1 MRSNSTIVMSRMMR
15 LHMSRTQLRN
25 RGIPS
30 FGENQARVV
39 LRKRPILSLVKTG
52 STELAQLN
60 PLSLA
65 RFFEAASKAAL
76 AFAFVELL
84 PTFALFD
91 RVCADAEAHPE
102 KTEIWPSTKVFP
114 LALFWGPEKESSSG
128 VRRFKR
134 FYESGP
140 KDCTVAGLGGLH
152 CSRARRTRNL
162 RMFLLTKLA
171 ANRTPSLTGTTS
183 ASCRVVREQS

>member
-1 MRSNSTIVMSRMMR
+1 MSG
-15 LHMSRTQLRN
+15 TQLRN

-39 LRKRPILSLVKTG
+39 LRKRTILSLVKTG

-114 LALFWGPEKESSSG
+114 LALFWGPEKESSSR

-140 KDCTVAGLGGLH
+140 KDCTVAGLGGPEISE
-152 CSRARRTRNL
+152 C
-162 RMFLLTKLA
+162 FF
-171 ANRTPSLTGTTS
+171 
-183 ASCRVVREQS
+183 